1 MSDIPNDLAHRLNS
15 LDDGFCNP
23 IRIKVNDEI
32 REQVRDEL
40 VKRGWSEQE
49 ADAMVEEARDE

>member
-1 MSDIPNDLAHRLNS
+1 MSDIPSDLANRLNS

-49 ADAMVEEARDE
+49 ADAMVKEQS